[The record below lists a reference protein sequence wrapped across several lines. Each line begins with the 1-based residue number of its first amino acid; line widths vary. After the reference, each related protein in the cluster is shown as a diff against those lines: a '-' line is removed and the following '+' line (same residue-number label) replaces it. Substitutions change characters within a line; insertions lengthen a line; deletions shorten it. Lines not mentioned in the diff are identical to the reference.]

1 MANAQE
7 PMEERLEDM
16 HQGTASPVDAVTYET
31 DYELGQ
37 DNIRPFGLDIHNPV
51 FLISGGLIV
60 LFTVVSLLNQDAST
74 ELFKW
79 LRPWLTSTFDWFLMM
94 SVNIILL
101 FCIVVAVSPLGKVVI
116 GGEGAKTEYSTASWI
131 AMLFSAGMGIG
142 LLFFSVLEPMYY
154 SLPEL
159 NTLPLGENPVV
170 TGADGSIT
178 SIGNSGLAGTVFH
191 WGLSAWAVYVIVGLS
206 LAIFCYNLG
215 LPLTL
220 RSAFY
225 PVLGERV
232 WGWWGHVIDILAVF
246 ATLFGLTTTLGLG
259 AQQIAAGLTDV
270 FGMQI
275 GDTGIVVLIVIIT
288 AVALGSVMLGMDA
301 GVKRLAEINM
311 WMAVGLFFFV
321 LLLGPTLTL
330 LGRFF
335 GTLGEYVVNF
345 IPLSNPFGR
354 EDTGYMHGWTTF
366 YWAWWIAWSPFVG
379 MFIARISKGRSVRE
393 FILCVLVLP
402 SLVCALWMS
411 VFGGM
416 ALEQLA
422 GGYEGAKEVVVAYK
436 PELSF
441 FRMIDQF
448 PLYSVVAPVVLALIV
463 IFFVTSSDSG
473 SLVIDTITAGGKMD
487 APVAQ
492 RVFWCTFEGL
502 VAIAL
507 LLGGGLNALQGAA
520 VSMGIPFTVVVLAM
534 CYCLWLALKA
544 ERHKIG
550 QPAGPDATAP
560 HPVRHDEAPRGE
572 HW

>member
-1 MANAQE
+1 
-7 PMEERLEDM
+7 M
-16 HQGTASPVDAVTYET
+16 HQGKDVAPDTVTYVT
-31 DYELGQ
+31 DYEIGQ
-37 DNIRPFGLDIHNPV
+37 DNIRPLGLDIHNPV
-51 FLISGGLIV
+51 FVISSVAIV
-60 LFTVVSLLNQDAST
+60 IFVVVALLNQEASA
-74 ELFKW
+74 ELFGW
-79 LRPWLTSTFDWFLMM
+79 LRPWLTSTFDWFLMIA
-94 SVNIILL
+94 VNVIFL
-101 FCIVVAVSPLGKVVI
+101 FCLVVAISPLGRVRI
-116 GGEGAKTEYSTASWI
+116 GGEDAVPDYGYPSWI

-159 NTLPLGENPVV
+159 ESLPLGINPM
-170 TGADGSIT
+170 AEDGT
-178 SIGNSGLAGTVFH
+178 IGNMGLAATVFH
-191 WGLSAWAVYVIVGLS
+191 WGFSAWAVYVIVGLS
-206 LAIFCYNLG
+206 LAVFCYNLG

-270 FGMQI
+270 FGMEI
-275 GDTGIVVLIVIIT
+275 GQGGIVILILVIT
-288 AVALGSVMLGMDA
+288 AVALGSVLLGMDA

-311 WMAVGLFFFV
+311 WLALALFLFV
-321 LLLGPTLTL
+321 LFVGPTLTL
-330 LGRFF
+330 LARFG
-335 GTLGEYVVNF
+335 GTMVEYVVNF

-379 MFIARISKGRSVRE
+379 MFIARVSRGRSVRE
-393 FILCVLVLP
+393 FIVCVLVLP

-422 GGYEGAKEVVVAYK
+422 AGYEGAKEVVVAYR

-448 PLYSVVAPVVLALIV
+448 PLYSIVAPICLILIV
-463 IFFVTSSDSG
+463 VFFVTSSDSG

-534 CYCLWLALKA
+534 CWCLFLALRA
-544 ERHKIG
+544 EYKNLG
-550 QPAGPDATAP
+550 LAPGEDVSPA

>member
-1 MANAQE
+1 MANV
-7 PMEERLEDM
+7 EERLEDM
-16 HQGTASPVDAVTYET
+16 HQGRPSPVDAVTYRT
-31 DYELGQ
+31 DYEMGQ

-51 FLISGGLIV
+51 FVVSAAAIV
-60 LFTVVSLLNQDAST
+60 LFVVVSLFNQEASAT
-74 ELFKW
+74 FFGW

-94 SVNIILL
+94 AVNVIFV
-101 FCIVVAVSPLGKVVI
+101 FCIVVAASPLGKVVI
-116 GGEGAKTEYSTASWI
+116 GGSDATPDYGYPSWI

-159 NTLPLGENPVV
+159 NALPLGVNPI
-170 TGADGSIT
+170 GADGT
-178 SIGNSGLAGTVFH
+178 IGNMGLVGTVFH
-191 WGLSAWAVYVIVGLS
+191 WGFSAWAVYVIVGLS

-232 WGWWGHVIDILAVF
+232 WGWWGHAIDILAVF

-259 AQQIAAGLTDV
+259 AQQIAAGLNDV
-270 FGMQI
+270 FGMEI
-275 GDTGIVVLIVIIT
+275 GQSGIVVLILAIT

-311 WMAVGLFFFV
+311 WMAGGLFLFV
-321 LLLGPTLTL
+321 LLLGPTFTL

-345 IPLSNPFGR
+345 AALSNPFGR

-393 FILCVLVLP
+393 FITCVLVLP
-402 SLVCALWMS
+402 ALVCALWMS

-422 GGYEGAKEVVVAYK
+422 AGYDGAKEVVVAYK

-448 PLYSVVAPVVLALIV
+448 PFYNLVAPLCLVLIT

-520 VSMGIPFTVVVLAM
+520 VSMGIPFTLVVLAM
-534 CYCLWLALKA
+534 CWCLFLALRA
-544 ERHKIG
+544 ERHRIG
-550 QPAGPDATAP
+550 LPAGPDATAP
-560 HPVRHDEAPRGE
+560 HRVRHDEAPRGE

>member
-1 MANAQE
+1 MTQQE
-7 PMEERLEDM
+7 HDLEEM
-16 HQGTASPVDAVTYET
+16 HQGEPSPPDTITYET

-51 FLISGGLIV
+51 FLISGISIV
-60 LFTVVSLLNQDAST
+60 LFVVISLLNQEASAT
-74 ELFKW
+74 LFGW
-79 LRPWLTSTFDWFLMM
+79 LRPWLTSTFDWFLMIA
-94 SVNIILL
+94 VNIIFL
-101 FCIVVAVSPLGKVVI
+101 FCLAVAVSPLGKVTI
-116 GGEGAKTEYSTASWI
+116 GGEDATPDYGYPSWI

-159 NTLPLGENPVV
+159 ESLPLGVNPI
-170 TGADGSIT
+170 GPDGT
-178 SIGNSGLAGTVFH
+178 IGNMGLAGTVFH
-191 WGLSAWAVYVIVGLS
+191 WGFSAWAVYVVVGLS

-232 WGWWGHVIDILAVF
+232 WGWWGHAIDILAVF

-270 FGMQI
+270 FGMEI
-275 GDTGIVVLIVIIT
+275 GQGGTVILILVIT

-311 WMAVGLFFFV
+311 WLALGLFFFV
-321 LLLGPTLTL
+321 LLVGPTLTL
-330 LGRFF
+330 LGRFG
-335 GTLGEYVVNF
+335 GTMVDYIVNF

-379 MFIARISKGRSVRE
+379 MFIARVSRGRSVRE
-393 FILCVLVLP
+393 FIVCVLILP

-448 PLYSVVAPVVLALIV
+448 PLYNIVAPICLVLIV
-463 IFFVTSSDSG
+463 VFFVTSSDSG

-534 CYCLWLALKA
+534 CWCLFLALRA
-544 ERHKIG
+544 ERKKLG
-550 QPAGPDATAP
+550 MAAGEEATAP
-560 HPVRHDEAPRGE
+560 QPVRKDEAPRGE
-572 HW
+572 AW

>member
-1 MANAQE
+1 MPEKEN
-7 PMEERLEDM
+7 LGDL
-16 HQGTASPVDAVTYET
+16 HQSEAAPDAITYDT

-37 DNIRPFGLDIHNPV
+37 DNIRPLGLDIHNPV
-51 FLISGGLIV
+51 FVISAAAIV
-60 LFTVVSLLNQDAST
+60 LFVVLALFNQQATAD
-74 ELFKW
+74 LFGW

-94 SVNIILL
+94 SVNIIFV
-101 FCIVVAVSPLGKVVI
+101 FCIGLAISPLGKVRI
-116 GGEGAKTEYSTASWI
+116 GGVDATPDYGYLSWI

-159 NTLPLGENPVV
+159 NSLPLGVNPMND
-170 TGADGSIT
+170 DGT
-178 SIGNSGLAGTVFH
+178 IGNSGLAATVFH
-191 WGLSAWAVYVIVGLS
+191 WGFSAWAVYVVVALS
-206 LAIFCYNLG
+206 LAIFAYNLG

-225 PVLGERV
+225 PILGERV
-232 WGWWGHVIDILAVF
+232 WGWWGHAIDILAVF

-259 AQQIAAGLTDV
+259 AQQIAAGLNDV
-270 FGMQI
+270 FGMEI
-275 GDTGIVVLIVIIT
+275 GQTGIVILIIVIT
-288 AVALGSVMLGMDA
+288 MAALTSVLLGMDA

-311 WMAVGLFFFV
+311 WLAFALFLFV
-321 LLLGPTLTL
+321 LFVGPTMVL
-330 LGRFF
+330 LGRFG
-335 GTLGEYVVNF
+335 GTMVEYVTNYVA
-345 IPLSNPFGR
+345 LSNPFGR

-379 MFIARISKGRSVRE
+379 MFIARVSRGRTVRE
-393 FILCVLVLP
+393 FIICVLLLP

-422 GGYEGAKEVVVAYK
+422 AGYEGAKDVVVAYR

-448 PLYSVVAPVVLALIV
+448 PFYSIVAPISLVLIV
-463 IFFVTSSDSG
+463 VFFVTSSDSG

-520 VSMGIPFTVVVLAM
+520 VSMGIPFTIVVLAM
-534 CYCLWLALKA
+534 CYCLYLALRSEKQLM
-544 ERHKIG
+544 G
-550 QPAGPDATAP
+550 LPAGSSVTSP
-560 HPVRHDEAPRGE
+560 HPVEHDEQPRGE